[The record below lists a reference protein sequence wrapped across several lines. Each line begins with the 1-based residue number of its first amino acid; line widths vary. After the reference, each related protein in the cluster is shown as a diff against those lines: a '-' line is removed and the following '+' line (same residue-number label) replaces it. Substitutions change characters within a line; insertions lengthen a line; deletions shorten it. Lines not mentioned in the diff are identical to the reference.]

1 MGFQKVENANGFPP
15 ILSQWKGPGIS
26 REEQRDPSLAPRA
39 VLAVSDV
46 EFPS

>member
-1 MGFQKVENANGFPP
+1 MAFLNPVSVED
-15 ILSQWKGPGIS
+15 PGIS

-46 EFPS
+46 EFPFLDMNDDS